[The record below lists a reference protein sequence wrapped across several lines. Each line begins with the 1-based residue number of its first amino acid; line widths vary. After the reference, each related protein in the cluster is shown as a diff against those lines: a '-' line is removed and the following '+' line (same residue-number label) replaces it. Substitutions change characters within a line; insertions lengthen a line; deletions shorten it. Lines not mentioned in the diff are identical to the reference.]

1 MPSYKTVVWS
11 SVARKFINGLTGL
24 ALSGFIILHLAGNF
38 ALLTGEAEKFNEYSH
53 FLLGLGALI
62 YTAEAILVAFF
73 VFHIITAITVWWGKQ
88 MARPDGYKKTGAAGE
103 PSKKSF
109 SSKTM
114 IYTGIIV
121 LIFTVIHIKTFKYGP
136 GIDEGYVMMIDGEP
150 IRDLFRLAVDVFSK
164 PVYVIWYVFSMIVL
178 GFHLRHG
185 AWSMFQSLG
194 LNRTRVSN
202 VLYWLALVFAIV
214 MAFGFLIIPI
224 VLYFRGGAV

>member
-1 MPSYKTVVWS
+1 MAALRTIAWS

-24 ALSGFIILHLAGNF
+24 ALSGFIIIHLAGNF
-38 ALLTGEAEKFNEYSH
+38 ALLTGEAEKFNAYSH
-53 FLLGLGALI
+53 FLLGLGGLI

-73 VFHIITAITVWWGKQ
+73 LFHIITAVTVWWGKQ
-88 MARPDGYKKTGAAGE
+88 MARPDGYKKSGAAGD
-103 PSKKSF
+103 PSRKSF

-114 IYTGIIV
+114 IYGGVIL

-136 GIDEGYVMMIDGEP
+136 GMNEGYVMMIDGEP
-150 IRDLFRLAVDVFSK
+150 IRDLFRLAVEVFGK
-164 PVYVIWYVFSMIVL
+164 PVYVVWYVFSMIVL

-194 LNRTRVSN
+194 LNRTKIST
-202 VLYWLALVFAIV
+202 VLYWLALLFAVI

-224 VLYFRGGAV
+224 VLYFRGGAA